1 MLATGAVRDDAP
13 QIFTGEYYQRLRDLE
28 ERHWWSIGMRAIAA
42 GLLVRHLRDATG
54 VRILD
59 AGCGTGGT
67 LTWLSRLAPS
77 ATVVGIDYSPFALAY
92 CRHRGRGELAQASVT
107 HLPFADGSFDV
118 VVCADVIQ
126 HLPQDGSDR
135 IALRE
140 FHRVLRPGGGLF
152 LRTNVRP
159 GRYATSSS
167 SSVERDPNYH
177 QYSWREVAGMLAGA
191 GFVAETLS
199 YANMLPAL
207 AATWCRRLGSKQT
220 AEPGP
225 GTNPGLRMRV
235 PSRWLN
241 TALLAVMAG
250 EAWYLARCRGRLP
263 YGHSL
268 VCLATKPDPRRAAP
282 LARGRSRA
290 IAWSN
295 SNGGPIDGHR

>member
-1 MLATGAVRDDAP
+1 MLATAAERTDAP
-13 QIFTGEYYQRLRDLE
+13 QIFTGEYYERLHDLE

-42 GLLVRHLRDATG
+42 GLLLHRVRGAAG

-59 AGCGTGGT
+59 AGCGTGGA
-67 LTWLSRLAPS
+67 LAWLSRLAPS
-77 ATVVGIDYSPFALAY
+77 AAVVGIDYSPFALDY
-92 CRHRGRGELAQASVT
+92 CRRRGGGLAQASVT
-107 HLPFADGSFDV
+107 QLPFAASAFDV

-126 HLPQDGSDR
+126 HLPRDGSDEV
-135 IALRE
+135 ALRE

-152 LRTNVRP
+152 VRTNVRR
-159 GRYATSSS
+159 GRRGGTGPSPA
-167 SSVERDPNYH
+167 VEHDPNYH
-177 QYSWREVAGMLAGA
+177 QYSRPEVAGVLAAA
-191 GFVAETLS
+191 GFVVERLS

-207 AATWCRRLGSKQT
+207 AATWYRRLGSGQT

-225 GTNPGLRMRV
+225 GTNPGLTMRV

-268 VCLATKPDPRRAAP
+268 VCLATKPDAAHRAPRP
-282 LARGRSRA
+282 RGRSGV
-290 IAWSN
+290 IAVSN

>member
-1 MLATGAVRDDAP
+1 MLATAAERDEAP

-42 GLLVRHLRDATG
+42 GLLLHRVRDAKG

-77 ATVVGIDYSPFALAY
+77 AAVVGIDYSPLALAF
-92 CRHRGRGELAQASVT
+92 CRRRGGGLAQASVT

-126 HLPQDGSDR
+126 HLPRDGSDGV
-135 IALRE
+135 AVRE
-140 FHRVLRPGGGLF
+140 FHRMLRPGGALF

-159 GRYATSSS
+159 GRYATSPSS
-167 SSVERDPNYH
+167 AVECDPNYH
-177 QYSWREVAGMLAGA
+177 QYSWREVAGVLAGA
-191 GFVAETLS
+191 GFVVETLS

-207 AATWCRRLGSKQT
+207 AATWCRRLASRRT

-268 VCLATKPDPRRAAP
+268 VCLATKPD
-282 LARGRSRA
+282 
-290 IAWSN
+290 

>member
-1 MLATGAVRDDAP
+1 MLAAVAQRDGAP
-13 QIFTGEYYQRLRDLE
+13 QIFTGEYYQRLHDLE

-42 GLLVRHLRDATG
+42 GLLLRRLRDATS
-54 VRILD
+54 VRVLD

-67 LTWLSRLAPS
+67 LTWLSGLAPS
-77 ATVVGIDYSPFALAY
+77 AAVVGIDYSPFALDY
-92 CRHRGRGELAQASVT
+92 CRRRRGCLAQASVT
-107 HLPFADGSFDV
+107 DLPFPGDAFDV
-118 VVCADVIQ
+118 VICADVIQ
-126 HLPQDGSDR
+126 HLPRNGSDE

-159 GRYATSSS
+159 GRRGGTAVSPAA
-167 SSVERDPNYH
+167 DPNYH
-177 QYSWREVAGMLAGA
+177 QYSRREVAGVLAAA
-191 GFVAETLS
+191 GFVVERLS

-207 AATWCRRLGSKQT
+207 AASWARRLGSREG

-241 TALLAVMAG
+241 TALRAVMAG
-250 EAWYLARCRGRLP
+250 EAWYLARCHGRLP

-268 VCLATKPDPRRAAP
+268 VCLATKPDPAVSGPRPRDRA
-282 LARGRSRA
+282 RA
-290 IAWSN
+290 IATPN
-295 SNGGPIDGHR
+295 SNGGSIDGHR

>member
-1 MLATGAVRDDAP
+1 MLATAAERTDAP
-13 QIFTGEYYQRLRDLE
+13 QIFTGEYYERLHDLE

-42 GLLVRHLRDATG
+42 GLLLHRVRGAAA

-59 AGCGTGGT
+59 AGCGTGGA

-77 ATVVGIDYSPFALAY
+77 ATVVGIDYSPFALDY
-92 CRHRGRGELAQASVT
+92 CRRRGSGLAQASVT
-107 HLPFADGSFDV
+107 QVPFVASAFDV

-126 HLPQDGSDR
+126 HLPRDGSDEV
-135 IALRE
+135 ALRE

-152 LRTNVRP
+152 LRTNVRRARP
-159 GRYATSSS
+159 EGTASGA
-167 SSVERDPNYH
+167 VEPDPNYH
-177 QYSWREVAGMLAGA
+177 QYSRREVAGVLGAA
-191 GFVAETLS
+191 GFVVERLS

-207 AATWCRRLGSKQT
+207 AATWCRRLGSRET
-220 AEPGP
+220 TEPGP

-250 EAWYLARCRGRLP
+250 EAWYLATCHGRLP

-268 VCLATKPDPRRAAP
+268 VCLATKHASIVPGDEKRT
-282 LARGRSRA
+282 
-290 IAWSN
+290 
-295 SNGGPIDGHR
+295 

>member
-1 MLATGAVRDDAP
+1 MLAAAAERDDAP
-13 QIFTGEYYQRLRDLE
+13 QIFTGEYYQRLHDLE

-42 GLLVRHLRDATG
+42 GLLLTHLHNAGR

-67 LTWLSRLAPS
+67 LIWLSRLAPS
-77 ATVVGIDYSPFALAY
+77 ATVVGIDYSPFALTH
-92 CRHRGRGELAQASVT
+92 CRRRGGGLALASVT
-107 HLPFADGSFDV
+107 DLPFSDNAFDV
-118 VVCADVIQ
+118 VICADVIQ
-126 HLPQDGSDR
+126 HLPQNGSDGV
-135 IALRE
+135 ALRE

-159 GRYATSSS
+159 GRREGTAA
-167 SSVERDPNYH
+167 VAAVDPNYH
-177 QYSWREVAGMLAGA
+177 QYSSHEVAGGLAAA
-191 GFVAETLS
+191 GFTVEKLS

-207 AATWCRRLGSKQT
+207 AATWARRLGSRGA

-235 PSRWLN
+235 PPRWLN
-241 TALLAVMAG
+241 TALLAVMVG
-250 EAWYLARCRGRLP
+250 EAWYLAKCHGRLP

-268 VCLATKPDPRRAAP
+268 VCLAAKPDPAVPAAP
-282 LARGRSRA
+282 PRGRFRA
-290 IAWSN
+290 IAKRN